1 MVQEANL
8 AEAVFEAEI
17 EVETAAGPEEG
28 VGLPEEGVGLPEE
41 ALEEV
46 HEVEAVEIFP
56 DTRIN
61 TSWMLIPTMVSSRK
75 APIPLCPSY
84 VIAKLI

>member
-1 MVQEANL
+1 MQEATV
-8 AEAVFEAEI
+8 AEAEVEAEV
-17 EVETAAGPEEG
+17 EVETAAGPG
-28 VGLPEEGVGLPEE
+28 EGVGLPEE

-46 HEVEAVEIFP
+46 HEVEPVEIFL

-75 APIPLCPSY
+75 RPYPY
-84 VIAKLI
+84 VHPTSLLI